1 MDLNVNQERL
11 DKKVVLLGQSGV
23 GKSALV
29 HRLKKGEFLDHLEV
43 TCGAA
48 FVKHTLTLMDGTF
61 VQLSIWDTA
70 GQERFQ
76 SLAPLYYRK
85 FCAYLIVDH

>member
-43 TCGAA
+43 TSGAA
-48 FVKHTLTLMDGTF
+48 FVRHTLTLMDGTF

-76 SLAPLYYRK
+76 SLAPLYYRN
-85 FCAYLIVDH
+85 FCAYLNVDH